1 MKTRQ
6 PKRTEPRRKRPLHD
20 RELDRWGAELRAAD
34 EADAA
39 SGGVVDLPPG
49 VPLPEEPGEVVA
61 VFFRRRRGGR

>member
-34 EADAA
+34 EADAGDVA
-39 SGGVVDLPPG
+39 DLPEG
-49 VPLPEEPGEVVA
+49 VPLPERPGEAVA
-61 VFFRRRRGGR
+61 VFFRRKDGGR